1 LAKQI
6 TVRLFLFLKNGR
18 CFIDSHVGTGS
29 LSLKRVLRKD
39 VERRSGLLLVLRLA
53 LCVPVCVLTATRA
66 DNSTARAATGGAAE
80 EESLSCGEAIAAAEV
95 SYGIPWRLLRA
106 IARVE
111 SGREDPK
118 TGAVVPWPWT
128 LNVEGESQFHASK
141 AEALA
146 ALHQVRDQGT
156 ENVDVGCMQIN
167 LYYHQGV
174 FTSMDQALDPKRNT
188 QYGAS
193 FLRALYAATGS
204 WPEAVRRYHSATP
217 DLGESYAARVMA
229 VWRELG
235 GHPVALRLPPATT
248 AAGRYVRA
256 DVIAR
261 YLGDAGIPVPAE
273 VLYLQ
278 MRNGPGASGSSM
290 PTNRPED
297 LRTDTVKGSEYN
309 ATAAGERF
317 LNPWASP
324 TDEENAAVRTWS
336 QSNSDTIGH
345 RAGLGRSGVSKN
357 GGSRVD
363 RTQRPAA
370 VSRFDRR
377 RGLVR

>member
-1 LAKQI
+1 MVIRFGL
-6 TVRLFLFLKNGR
+6 GR
-18 CFIDSHVGTGS
+18 PRS
-29 LSLKRVLRKD
+29 KRARRNNL
-39 VERRSGLLLVLRLA
+39 ERRSGLWLVLRLA
-53 LCVPVCVLTATRA
+53 LCVPACVPMVTRA
-66 DNSTARAATGGAAE
+66 DNSTAYAETGGAAQ
-80 EESLSCGEAIAAAEV
+80 EESLSCDEGIASAEV

-118 TGAVVPWPWT
+118 TGTVVPWPWT
-128 LNVEGESQFHASK
+128 LNVEGEGQFHASK

-146 ALHQVRDQGT
+146 ALNQLRDQGT

-167 LYYHQGV
+167 LYYHKGV

-278 MRNGPGASGSSM
+278 MRNGPGASESSM

-297 LRTDTVKGSEYN
+297 LRTNTDKGSEYD